1 MKKPAVCVSDFSRP
15 PFSVCTAGFRI
26 GAPAILLYIV
36 CDAEKVLRAIRS
48 APKAYNAVWL
58 AAAEPHFVV

>member
-1 MKKPAVCVSDFSRP
+1 MKKPAVYVSDFFHP
-15 PFSVCTAGFRI
+15 PFSVCAADFCI
-26 GAPAILLYIV
+26 GAPAILLHIV